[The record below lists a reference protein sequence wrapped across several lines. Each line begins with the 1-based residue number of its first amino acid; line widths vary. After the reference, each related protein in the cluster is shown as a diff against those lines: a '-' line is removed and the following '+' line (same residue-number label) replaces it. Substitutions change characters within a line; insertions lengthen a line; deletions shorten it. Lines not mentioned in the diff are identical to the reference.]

1 MGELKIQHVKVL
13 HLCAACCIAFP
24 SSDLFPC
31 SRFLLGSLNSSPF
44 GVGVTFLTLFSVRIW
59 EINPGEGA
67 GMAELGAEVEQTCAA
82 GWGIGC
88 GPALLLHLYWE
99 MCSLESFQIDCR

>member
-1 MGELKIQHVKVL
+1 MGELKIQHVKVS
-13 HLCAACCIAFP
+13 HLRAARCIAFP

-31 SRFLLGSLNSSPF
+31 SRFLLGSLNRFPF

-82 GWGIGC
+82 RLRDRMRSCFASPSI
-88 GPALLLHLYWE
+88 LE